1 MNDKIRYS
9 IYLILLMLL
18 VFVVDKYFQTKENF
32 ANHIKYNT
40 YEDTIV
46 PGQMKGEAL
55 KGTLDQAKNICNQDD
70 NCIGIVRENKE
81 SDRIAEYYKLE
92 KVDLCINKYNK
103 LSEKEKSTNLIFGNT
118 WQNYT
123 THLKENADNQQRCIQ
138 LDVPISLKHLKY
150 PFDRVIADSELILRS
165 KSEEEIV
172 ENKKDTVDGKLFAMN
187 GVFHIVKGLTGEGI
201 SFKIMI
207 DNQTYYLVNTKDSDE
222 ITLKMMSEN
231 SEFKRNATFHLDLGY
246 VAKVED
252 LAKNDKTQYTS
263 IKKIENDRHYYWK
276 INDVNKKIILINKE
290 DIKDDPDSENMVL
303 FEIVKALEY
312 VDVEDDVEGPV
323 ETEEVKEEEI
333 NLEEMEAKK
342 KELEKLEVNIRE
354 LQHDQNLKL
363 MDVMVNVNK
372 FKLMDLSL
380 SDYLSKC
387 TKNSSDNN
395 INTIDKNYVNSLLNN
410 FTGNKSNN
418 KGVNLTI
425 NGKNINTIKK
435 NLGNVNNTS
444 NNNNA
449 NNNGNNNG
457 NNNANNN
464 GNNNAITNAN

>member
-32 ANHIKYNT
+32 TNHINYNT

-46 PGQMKGEAL
+46 PGQMKGDAL
-55 KGTLDQAKNICNQDD
+55 KGTLDQAKNICNQDE

-92 KVDLCINKYNK
+92 KVDLCINKHNK
-103 LSEKEKSTNLIFGNT
+103 LPEKEKSTNLIFGNT

-123 THLKENADNQQRCIQ
+123 THLKETAENQQRCIQ

-201 SFKIMI
+201 SLKIMI

-222 ITLKMMSEN
+222 ITLKMMTEN
-231 SEFKRNATFHLDLGY
+231 SEFKRNATFHLDLSY

-252 LAKNDKTQYTS
+252 LEKNDKTQYTS

-323 ETEEVKEEEI
+323 ESEEFKEEEEI
-333 NLEEMEAKK
+333 NLEEMEGKK

-418 KGVNLTI
+418 GVNLTI

-449 NNNGNNNG
+449 NNNGNNN
-457 NNNANNN
+457 
-464 GNNNAITNAN
+464 AITNSN